1 MTEGNYRWTL
11 LDWTVVAIANISSVV
26 LCYFAL
32 SDSSVKCSS
41 DREYGGITST
51 SVAILNRVCEKND
64 ALFSLMLVVAFTLRW
79 WRSLLGWEASQES
92 RVILKRPVGD
102 RPWSMRW
109 SYHWLS
115 IQSTVTYLIE
125 VVLIIG
131 QNVFVFSALLLGDQ
145 IASYRYMLRS
155 PADEARSD
163 HVTKNQGAGGRTP
176 LRPFNVLF

>member
-1 MTEGNYRWTL
+1 MTEGNYKWTL
-11 LDWTVVAIANISSVV
+11 LDWAVVAIANISSVV
-26 LCYFAL
+26 LFYLAL
-32 SDSSVKCSS
+32 SDSVVKCSS

-51 SVAILNRVCEKND
+51 SVAILNRVCENND
-64 ALFSLMLVVAFTLRW
+64 ALFFLMLLVAFTLRW
-79 WRSLLGWEASQES
+79 WRSLLGWEARQEA
-92 RVILKRPVGD
+92 RVILKRSVGD

-115 IQSTVTYLIE
+115 IQSTITYLIE

-131 QNVFVFSALLLGDQ
+131 QNVFVFFALLLGDQ

-163 HVTKNQGAGGRTP
+163 HVTKHNGTGVGTP
-176 LRPFNVLF
+176 LRPFNVRF